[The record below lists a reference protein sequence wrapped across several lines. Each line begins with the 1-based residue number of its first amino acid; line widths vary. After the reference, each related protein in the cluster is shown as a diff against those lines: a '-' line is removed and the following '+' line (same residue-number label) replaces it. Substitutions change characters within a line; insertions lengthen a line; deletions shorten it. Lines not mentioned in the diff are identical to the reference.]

1 MAHFHFGPLTPDLG
15 QVLDIFE
22 IDLSGL
28 LKYLAGTDQVSFRFA
43 SSPAFFVELGK
54 VDIQMMEVRCRP
66 ARSNGR
72 ESTCI
77 RLCDLRDKSDKSW

>member
-22 IDLSGL
+22 VDLSGL
-28 LKYLAGTDQVSFRFA
+28 LKYLAGTSQVSFRFA
-43 SSPAFFVELGK
+43 SGPALFVELGK
-54 VDIQMMEVRCRP
+54 VDIQAMEVRCRP

-72 ESTCI
+72 EGTRI
-77 RLCDLRDKSDKSW
+77 RLCDLRDRFDKSW